1 MTGDIV
7 KRVFSLEPEPINAAL
22 DYASCSWPV
31 FSCRWNGPARKS
43 PLTGN
48 GYFDATRDVVEIL
61 EWWNRWPEALIGTS
75 GF

>member
-7 KRVFSLEPEPINAAL
+7 KRVLFRTRADQHSARLRQLQLAG
-22 DYASCSWPV
+22 

-61 EWWNRWPEALIGTS
+61 ECWNRWPEALIGTS